1 MAGVNRDRIFKADNA
16 SVVITAAAFVLLLA
30 CLPLALRLDDS
41 IDRNRPMYDDLSR
54 MALMQDANLLANGTV
69 VPVELSGGESVM
81 VGEQEFVASEGV
93 SVVVRGVDDDTAYC
107 ITTSNQHGEQSQEH
121 CS

>member
-16 SVVITAAAFVLLLA
+16 SVLITAAAFVLLLA

-54 MALMQDANLLANGTV
+54 MSLMQDANLLANGTV

-81 VGEQEFVASEGV
+81 VGEQEFVASDGV

-107 ITTSNQHGEQSQEH
+107 ITTSNQYGEQSQEH

>member
-16 SVVITAAAFVLLLA
+16 SVLITAAAFVLLLA

-81 VGEQEFVASEGV
+81 VGEQEFVASDGV

-107 ITTSNQHGEQSQEH
+107 ITTSNQYGEQSQEH